1 MTTNNNQPPDM
12 LENDLPEDGELT
24 LEELEQIIGGQSGG
38 LDFSSTPN
46 LGVEKKL
53 FEGDVMMVQPKI
65 DSSYSSYFGTNG
77 TSGNEVTS
85 NMKHIPLNLTAAFP

>member
-38 LDFSSTPN
+38 VDFSLTPFI
-46 LGVEKKL
+46 G
-53 FEGDVMMVQPKI
+53 GDVKAQAKI
-65 DSSYSSYFGTNG
+65 DSSYTSFFGALG
-77 TSGNEVTS
+77 TSGNESLHRGGTPFNITS
-85 NMKHIPLNLTAAFP
+85 AFP